1 MKQVLFVDDEPNI
14 LEGLRRMLR
23 GLRNDFTFHFAANGR
38 EALELMQQ
46 VEIDVIVSDMRMPG
60 MDGATLLEEV
70 RRRQPHAIRIILSGH
85 ADEKAILRTVGVVH
99 RYLSKPSGP
108 EQLKAVLEN
117 AAAIHTMLS
126 DGSLK
131 NLVSEIGAL
140 PCLPSVFARL
150 QQLLANEKTSV
161 DEVGALIGQDIALSA
176 KVLQLV
182 NSAFFGLY
190 QQVESPSRAVALL
203 GLDTIRALALGVGI
217 FADLP
222 PSPGISVE
230 YLWDHS
236 LRTSELARRI
246 AQHEDAGNKPLAGHA
261 FIAGL
266 LHDLGK
272 LILATRLPTKY
283 QEAAQLAATENIPLH
298 EAEQRVF
305 GVGHCPVGAYL
316 LGLWGLPGCE
326 VEAVAFHHHLASYPE
341 LGVNLARIIAAADA
355 MAHEMES
362 QEGIDGLAP
371 PGSVEDAIPDL
382 QERIARWRD
391 YAPVSAPGS

>member
-23 GLRNDFTFHFAANGR
+23 ALRRDFNFHFAANGR
-38 EALELMQQ
+38 EALALMQQ

-70 RRRQPHAIRIILSGH
+70 RRLHPHAIRIILSGH
-85 ADEKAILRTVGVVH
+85 ADEQAILRTVGVVH

-126 DGSLK
+126 DGTLK

-140 PCLPSVFARL
+140 PCLPSVFTKL
-150 QQLLANEKTSV
+150 QQMLASDTTSV
-161 DEVGALIGQDIALSA
+161 DEVGALIEQDIALSA

-182 NSAFFGLY
+182 NSAFFGLP
-190 QQVESPSRAVALL
+190 QQVESPARAVTLL

-217 FADLP
+217 FSDLP
-222 PSPGISVE
+222 PGLGGIIES
-230 YLWDHS
+230 LWDHS

-246 AQHEDAGNKPLAGHA
+246 ARHEAPDDKPLAGHA

-272 LILATRLPTKY
+272 LILATRLPAKY
-283 QEAAQLAATENIPLH
+283 REASALAAADNIPLH

-326 VEAVAFHHHLASYPE
+326 VEAVAFHHQLQLYPE
-341 LGVNLARIIAAADA
+341 TGINLARIVAAADA
-355 MAHEMES
+355 MAHEMEA
-362 QEGIDGLAP
+362 QEGVDGLAP
-371 PGSVEDAIPDL
+371 PGSVEEVVPDL
-382 QERIARWRD
+382 KERVARWRD
-391 YAPVSAPGS
+391 YAPL